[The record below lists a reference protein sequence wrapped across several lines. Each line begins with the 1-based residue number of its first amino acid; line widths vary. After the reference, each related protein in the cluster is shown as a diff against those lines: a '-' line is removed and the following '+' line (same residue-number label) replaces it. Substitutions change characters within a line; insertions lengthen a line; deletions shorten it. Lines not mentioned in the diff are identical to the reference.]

1 MAQGTPQRGCDTW
14 GAYVN
19 EETAEELQ
27 QTAIA
32 YLAEQEAIAQA
43 EEAYWLRNARARE
56 RKLWKARNRM
66 PMHGK
71 HLLRDN
77 RRRHRRRSEHILEE

>member
-1 MAQGTPQRGCDTW
+1 MDAEDAARI
-14 GAYVN
+14 
-19 EETAEELQ
+19 AEELRQ
-27 QTAIA
+27 AAREI
-32 YLAEQEAIAQA
+32 EAIAL
-43 EEAYWLRNARARE
+43 EEERYWLLRRARARE

-77 RRRHRRRSEHILEE
+77 RRRHRRRSEHIIEE